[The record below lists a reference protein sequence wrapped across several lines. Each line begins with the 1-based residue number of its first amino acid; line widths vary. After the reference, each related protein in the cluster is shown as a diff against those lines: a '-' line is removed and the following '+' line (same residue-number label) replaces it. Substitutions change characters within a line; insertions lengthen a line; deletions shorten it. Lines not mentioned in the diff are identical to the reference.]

1 MAPRIGQD
9 PVIIA
14 GAGIGGLATAL
25 MLARK
30 GISVV
35 IIEKRTVLDET
46 GAGLQLSPNAS
57 RLLLD
62 IGLGPNL
69 MRYATLP
76 ERVTIRA
83 LTSGNTIGSIAL
95 GNYATER
102 YEAPYMVLRRADL
115 HMVLLDAART
125 MPNIAF
131 LVGRSVTH
139 VAETDSA
146 VCVTTTS
153 AGGNVEDALT
163 PCLIGADGIWS
174 ATRASIGERRGPVF
188 SGMEAWRAVLPAN
201 KAPAFARKSE
211 TGLWLGPRCH
221 MVHYPVASGEG
232 INLVVVM
239 DAALERQGW
248 STATEADLLH
258 HRMSKAAPV
267 LREMLAGAEDWR
279 VWSLYDFSTKR
290 VSNGR
295 IALVGDA
302 AHPVLP
308 FLAQGAALAI
318 EDAATLGEL
327 LETTPEDVS
336 MALRAY
342 QRLRLKRVQRVQS
355 TARTNGRAYHA
366 WGPIAMARNAMMSLK
381 GPHSITNSYDWLY
394 GWQLSID

>member
-1 MAPRIGQD
+1 MPPRIGLD
-9 PVIIA
+9 AVVVV

-35 IIEKRTVLDET
+35 VIEKRTVLDET

-76 ERVTIRA
+76 ERVNVRA
-83 LTSGNTIGSIAL
+83 LTSGKTIGGVAL

-115 HMVLLDAART
+115 HMVLLDAARS

-131 LVGRSVTH
+131 LIGRSVTH
-139 VAETDSA
+139 VAETEHA
-146 VCVTTTS
+146 VSVTTTS
-153 AGGNVEDALT
+153 AGGHVEDALT
-163 PCLIGADGIWS
+163 PCLIGADGLWS
-174 ATRASIGERRGPVF
+174 ATRAAIGERRSPVF

-201 KAPAFARKSE
+201 KAPAFARKAE

-221 MVHYPVASGEG
+221 VVHYPVASGEG
-232 INLVVVM
+232 VNLVVVM

-248 STATEADLLH
+248 STKTEADLLH
-258 HRMSKAAPV
+258 HRMSKAAPA
-267 LREMLAGAEDWR
+267 LREMLTGADDWR
-279 VWSLYDFSTKR
+279 AWSLYDMPAHR
-290 VSNGR
+290 MAHGR

-308 FLAQGAALAI
+308 FMAQGAALAI

-327 LETTPEDVS
+327 LETTPADVPL
-336 MALRAY
+336 ALRAY
-342 QRLRLKRVQRVQS
+342 QRLRLKRVQRVQN

-366 WGPIAMARNAMMSLK
+366 WGPIALARNAIMSLK